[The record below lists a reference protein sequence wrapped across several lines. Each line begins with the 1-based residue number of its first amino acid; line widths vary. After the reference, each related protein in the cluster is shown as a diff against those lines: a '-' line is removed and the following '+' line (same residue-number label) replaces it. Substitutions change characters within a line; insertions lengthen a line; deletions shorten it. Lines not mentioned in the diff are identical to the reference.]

1 MDKQEEYA
9 IELRKT
15 IVIGQQ
21 AREVL
26 KHPYMKRFLRD
37 EIDGCVEL
45 FKILEP
51 NDDKVLGCHTYFLA
65 VNRLEERLKADIENG
80 DIAAEKL
87 KSIDKMK
94 GVNI

>member
-9 IELRKT
+9 IELKQMV
-15 IVIGQQ
+15 VIGQQ

-37 EIDGCVEL
+37 EIKGCIEL

-51 NDDKVLGCHTYFLA
+51 NDDRVLDCHTYFLA
-65 VNRLEERLKADIENG
+65 VNRLEERLKTDIENG

-87 KSIDKMK
+87 KNADKMK